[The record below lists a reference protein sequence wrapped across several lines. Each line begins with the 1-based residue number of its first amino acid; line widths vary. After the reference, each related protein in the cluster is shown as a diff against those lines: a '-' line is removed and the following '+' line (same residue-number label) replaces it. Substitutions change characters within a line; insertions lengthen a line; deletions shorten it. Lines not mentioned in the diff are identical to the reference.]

1 MKIDKKAVG
10 QRIKYIRLNKGMTLE
25 EFGKLFDTSKSI
37 VQRWE
42 NGVSLPN
49 KERIK
54 TISKIDNISI
64 NELLYGT
71 SIEKE
76 LEIYKK
82 FYEDIK
88 NYVICN
94 NEIDR
99 NFIIRKI
106 NEVE

>member
-10 QRIKYIRLNKGMTLE
+10 QRIKNIRLNKGMTLE
-25 EFGKLFDTSKSI
+25 EFGKLFNATKSN
-37 VQRWE
+37 VNSWE
-42 NGVSLPN
+42 IGNALPN

-54 TISKIDNISI
+54 TISKIVNISI